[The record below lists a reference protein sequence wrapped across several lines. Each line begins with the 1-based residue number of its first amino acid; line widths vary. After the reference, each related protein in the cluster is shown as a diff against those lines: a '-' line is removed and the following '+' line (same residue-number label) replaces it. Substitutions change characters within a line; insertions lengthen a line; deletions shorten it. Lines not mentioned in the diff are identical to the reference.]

1 MKYGMA
7 IFKNC
12 ITTIAD
18 SVLPKHR
25 IGLFDISYG
34 IKYHMLLT
42 KRRQRRKTNKEGAIS
57 ENMIFYSVTNDIIL
71 KI

>member
-1 MKYGMA
+1 MAQVHVFIDFFCQCQIETPFKYKENVELMKYGMA

-25 IGLFDISYG
+25 SGYLV
-34 IKYHMLLT
+34 H
-42 KRRQRRKTNKEGAIS
+42 A
-57 ENMIFYSVTNDIIL
+57 
-71 KI
+71 